1 MYIKYPEHCLVL
13 SKCCV
18 RGSCLGV
25 LALCPLHLWAFS
37 FTLPKPSC
45 DAYPHSTE
53 KDMRLQEFSTC
64 PRKHRL
70 WVDELVLVTSTEGNI
85 LFAYGRWRV
94 ARTHHTVKAS
104 ISVVLSFGFYMPA
117 PTFQLKV
124 EKCSRNLIGT
134 VLVLRLKKKNESGSV
149 WRVTEFAPGIY
160 LFESPLHT
168 TEKYAVMIGI

>member
-1 MYIKYPEHCLVL
+1 M
-13 SKCCV
+13 
-18 RGSCLGV
+18 
-25 LALCPLHLWAFS
+25 
-37 FTLPKPSC
+37 
-45 DAYPHSTE
+45 
-53 KDMRLQEFSTC
+53 
-64 PRKHRL
+64 
-70 WVDELVLVTSTEGNI
+70 
-85 LFAYGRWRV
+85 